1 MKIPSVT
8 QDVQQLATQG
18 KQTWP
23 YCPQCKLA
31 SPHSLFNFGSR
42 TALHTNSLLEQ
53 AVIGFER
60 KTRRDAM
67 YGITFQ
73 RLRCKARLRS

>member
-1 MKIPSVT
+1 MAVLPSMQVGFT
-8 QDVQQLATQG
+8 AF
-18 KQTWP
+18 
-23 YCPQCKLA
+23 
-31 SPHSLFNFGSR
+31 SLFNFGSR

-53 AVIGFER
+53 AVIVFER

>member
-1 MKIPSVT
+1 MAVLPSMQV
-8 QDVQQLATQG
+8 G
-18 KQTWP
+18 
-23 YCPQCKLA
+23 

-73 RLRCKARLRS
+73 RLRCKAQLRS